1 MWLLGG
7 TGLPRGGSAVSRL
20 GPGSGTGRGQARGA
34 RVGTCAGT
42 RGRKCRGAA
51 ALYRAARSELQ
62 HGRLPT
68 ARAGSGA
75 PHRGGPLRS
84 RGRPLPCPARRHRI
98 WGRGSRR
105 PRPAPRAPTHLLPTP
120 SACRSLDGDADLDS

>member
-42 RGRKCRGAA
+42 RGRECRGAA

-62 HGRLPT
+62 RGRLPT

-84 RGRPLPCPARRHRI
+84 RGRHCPARR
-98 WGRGSRR
+98 GVTASGAEARGAPVPRR
-105 PRPAPRAPTHLLPTP
+105 ALPPTCFLPLLLVE
-120 SACRSLDGDADLDS
+120 A